1 MTEKQQEEFANRVAD
16 KVIKA
21 MEKKQEEFDEEFAK
35 SIEIQNGSYRIVSK
49 QEYLENKLEALR
61 EELAEYLQ
69 DEEYSKAEKTSKEI
83 DKIVKKIKDL

>member
-1 MTEKQQEEFANRVAD
+1 MTEEQQEEFAKKVAN
-16 KVIKA
+16 KIIEA
-21 MEKKQEEFDEEFAK
+21 MEEKQAKFDEEFAK

-49 QEYLENKLEALR
+49 QEYLENKLGDLR

-83 DKIVKKIKDL
+83 DKIVKKLKDL

>member
-61 EELAEYLQ
+61 EELAEYVQ

>member
-1 MTEKQQEEFANRVAD
+1 MTEEQQEEFANRVAD

-61 EELAEYLQ
+61 EELAEYVQ
-69 DEEYSKAEKTSKEI
+69 DEEYSKAEKRL
-83 DKIVKKIKDL
+83 KK

>member
-1 MTEKQQEEFANRVAD
+1 MTEKQQEEFAEKVAN
-16 KVIKA
+16 KIIKA

-49 QEYLENKLEALR
+49 QEYLENKLEVLR

-83 DKIVKKIKDL
+83 DKIVKKLKDL

>member
-1 MTEKQQEEFANRVAD
+1 MTEEQQEEFAEKVAN
-16 KVIKA
+16 KIIEA
-21 MEKKQEEFDEEFAK
+21 MEEKQAEFDEEFAK
-35 SIEIQNGSYRIVSK
+35 SIEIQNGSYRIISK

-83 DKIVKKIKDL
+83 DKIVKKLKDL

>member
-1 MTEKQQEEFANRVAD
+1 MTEEQQEEFANRVAD

>member
-1 MTEKQQEEFANRVAD
+1 MTEEQQEEFANRVAD

-61 EELAEYLQ
+61 EELAEYVQ